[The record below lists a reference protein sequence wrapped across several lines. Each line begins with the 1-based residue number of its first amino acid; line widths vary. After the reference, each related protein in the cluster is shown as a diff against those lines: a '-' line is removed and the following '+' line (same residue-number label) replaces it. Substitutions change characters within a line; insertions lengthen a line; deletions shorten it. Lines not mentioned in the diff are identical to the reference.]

1 MLYPNLI
8 GGGGG
13 DAFTI
18 PVMVLSKQIKDH
30 LIDITQNHVDSM
42 SHYSD
47 IIRNI
52 LASPFPCNTSKKLTN
67 GLCGYKGGFGLVDF
81 KQIKTVVN
89 EAKSLVKSMTKS
101 SDIQSTTV
109 ELQSNLKKIGK
120 LNKKQTDG
128 IICHVSKFITN
139 GICKV
144 NEITIDMLNPNLQLG
159 LIGLNVIPDKLRN
172 IMNTSQDIIDSGV
185 NTSAEVSNE
194 IESMRDDID
203 DIDTINDTIETT
215 LDDADIEA
223 PLAEE
228 VGDGNDY
235 EGMVDD
241 AMGIANEL
249 GLGEKIDKKD
259 KSIGKDTEKPAGKDN
274 AKKPVGKDNAKK
286 PAGKDNAKKPVGKDN
301 AKKPAGK
308 DTVKKSSKKT
318 SKKSKKKGGS
328 KKQRGGGNIFN
339 YISHPVSNKMLHING
354 AEGQRVLHRY
364 MNIA

>member
-52 LASPFPCNTSKKLTN
+52 LASPFPCNASKKLTN

-101 SDIQSTTV
+101 SDIQSTTA

-172 IMNTSQDIIDSGV
+172 IMNTSQDIIDSGAT
-185 NTSAEVSNE
+185 TSVEVSDE
-194 IESMRDDID
+194 IDSMRGDID
-203 DIDTINDTIETT
+203 EIDTINDTIETT

-223 PLAEE
+223 PLEE
-228 VGDGNDY
+228 TPLTDEVADEDY
-235 EGMVDD
+235 EGVVDD
-241 AMGIANEL
+241 VLDIASEL
-249 GLGEKIDKKD
+249 GIGENFVKKT
-259 KSIGKDTEKPAGKDN
+259 KST
-274 AKKPVGKDNAKK
+274 
-286 PAGKDNAKKPVGKDN
+286 GKDN

-308 DTVKKSSKKT
+308 DTVKKPVRKDNAKKPVGKDNAKKSSKKS

>member
-286 PAGKDNAKKPVGKDN
+286 
-301 AKKPAGK
+301 
-308 DTVKKSSKKT
+308 SSKKS

>member
-8 GGGGG
+8 GGKSD

-52 LASPFPCNTSKKLTN
+52 LASPFPCNVSKKLTN

-101 SDIQSTTV
+101 SDIQSTAV
-109 ELQSNLKKIGK
+109 ELQSNIKKIGK

-144 NEITIDMLNPNLQLG
+144 NEITIDMLNQNLRTG
-159 LIGLNVIPDKLRN
+159 LIGLNVIPGKLKN

-215 LDDADIEA
+215 LDDSDIEA
-223 PLAEE
+223 PLEETPLAEE
-228 VGDGNDY
+228 VGDGEDY

-241 AMGIANEL
+241 VMGIANEL
-249 GLGEKIDKKD
+249 GLGEKFDKKA
-259 KSIGKDTEKPAGKDN
+259 KSIGKDTEK
-274 AKKPVGKDNAKK
+274 KPGVKGDSTKSSMK
-286 PAGKDNAKKPVGKDN
+286 
-301 AKKPAGK
+301 
-308 DTVKKSSKKT
+308 TYKKSSKKSSKKSYKK
-318 SKKSKKKGGS
+318 SKKSKKKGSS

-339 YISHPVSNKMLHING
+339 YISHPISNKMLHING

>member
-159 LIGLNVIPDKLRN
+159 LIGLNVIPDKLIN

-286 PAGKDNAKKPVGKDN
+286 
-301 AKKPAGK
+301 
-308 DTVKKSSKKT
+308 SSKKS